1 MKYFKS
7 GLWFVVL
14 WLAAGIAI
22 ADIDD
27 RKVIF
32 NMGDKEY
39 PPYMFFDENGNAN
52 GIMYDVLQAFANKQ
66 GYMVVPVKMSKKRV
80 RVSLEHGK
88 LDATPRAIEWEANPN
103 RYVFT
108 SPIILQRDVLF
119 SLLSQPVDFSRVEE
133 LKTHTIILRKGY
145 IYPTLA
151 DLVDNKLIQVMYTN
165 SEENMLNMLRYE
177 RAKAA
182 VISEFVGL
190 WLIKQQK
197 AKGIFYVSKGA
208 IDEVAYRIMFTKPW
222 AEFVQLFN
230 QELVSMKK
238 EGRVV
243 KIVNKYIGM

>member
-1 MKYFKS
+1 MKNFIS
-7 GLWFVVL
+7 GCWFIVL
-14 WLAAGIAI
+14 CFAAGVAL
-22 ADIDD
+22 ADINN
-27 RKVIF
+27 RKIIF

-39 PPYMFFDENGNAN
+39 PPYMLFDENGEAK
-52 GIMYDVLQAFANKQ
+52 GIMYDVLQEIANKQ
-66 GYMVVPVKMSKKRV
+66 GYKVVAVKMSKKRV

-119 SLLSQPVDFSRVEE
+119 SLLSQPIEFNRIEE
-133 LKTHTIILRKGY
+133 LKIHAVILRKGY
-145 IYPTLA
+145 VYPTLA
-151 DLVDNKLIQVMYTN
+151 GLIDNKLIQVVYTN
-165 SEENMLNMLRYE
+165 SEENMLNMLRYR
-177 RAKAA
+177 RAEAA

-222 AEFVQLFN
+222 AGFVQLFN
-230 QELVSMKK
+230 NELTVMKK
-238 EGRVV
+238 TGAI
-243 KIVNKYIGM
+243 KDIVNKYIEN